1 MLDGR
6 AKRTVGQF
14 RLIDDWSDTN
24 GRLALDVLAMPRVVS
39 GPQDDRR
46 AS

>member
-1 MLDGR
+1 M
-6 AKRTVGQF
+6 VGPKE
-14 RLIDDWSDTN
+14 LSVNWSDTN